1 MKEEIRKLNPIVI
14 EIAEELHEFERF
26 TGISAAFDDNGVAV
40 FVGLVEKY
48 NSDLELIGKRYVRIQ
63 ARHLEPT
70 DDTFTKKDLEIAFK
84 EGGDVVGWSDMG
96 VTMKHENFESWF
108 DLFIKRK

>member
-1 MKEEIRKLNPIVI
+1 MKEEIRELNPIVI

-26 TGISAAFDDNGVAV
+26 VGISAAFDDNGITV
-40 FVGLVEKY
+40 FVGLVEQY

-70 DDTFTKKDLEIAFK
+70 DNTFTAKDMKLAF
-84 EGGDVVGWSDMG
+84 EQGRS
-96 VTMKHENFESWF
+96 TTEPFENWF
-108 DLFIKRK
+108 DFFIKRNK

>member
-14 EIAEELHEFERF
+14 EIAEELNEFERF
-26 TGISAAFDDNGVAV
+26 VGISAAFDDNGVAV

-48 NSDLELIGKRYVRIQ
+48 NSELELIGKRYVKIQ

-70 DDTFTKKDLEIAFK
+70 DDTFTKKDLKVAYENGVDK
-84 EGGDVVGWSDMG
+84 EHS
-96 VTMKHENFESWF
+96 FEDWF
-108 DLFIKRK
+108 DFFIKRK

>member
-14 EIAEELHEFERF
+14 EIAEELNEFERF
-26 TGISAAFDDNGVAV
+26 VGISAAFDDNGVAV

-70 DDTFTKKDLEIAFK
+70 DDTFTVKDMKLAF
-84 EGGDVVGWSDMG
+84 EQGRSTTEV
-96 VTMKHENFESWF
+96 FESWF
-108 DLFIKRK
+108 DFFIKRK